1 MAGQTTNPQYPE
13 ESNMRVPIQRLLAG
27 LFIASLGLQ
36 AAAQE
41 IKIGLAGPVTGPLAF
56 LGQHMKW
63 AGELATDEINQK
75 GGVLGRKLVF
85 LMQDSACRPADA
97 VAAAERL
104 LNQDKVDAMLGDV
117 CSGATIALMPV
128 LEKAQRP
135 LIVTVS
141 THPDITQ
148 RSGSGGNKWVFRTVP
163 HDAMIAAVVAKQ
175 LKGVKTLA
183 IVAEDT
189 DYGRGAVKLLKER
202 LPADVKIISEDYFKQ
217 TETDFLPVLTRIRA
231 SKPDAIGTYVLDQA
245 ALNLM
250 KQYTQ
255 FGMTMPLVGRPPLGS
270 GVVAPVVSGGKF
282 DGSWTVYPYYDKYS
296 NPQNDAFTKPFIE
309 RHKQGPHYTAYG
321 VYEGIKVLADA
332 MQRAGKT
339 DPNAVREA
347 LEKANYAG
355 ILGPIRF
362 DANHQT
368 VSNLMLLQ
376 IDRGAVVVKDLIPAQ

>member
-1 MAGQTTNPQYPE
+1 MT
-13 ESNMRVPIQRLLAG
+13 MRIRTFLVA
-27 LFIASLGLQ
+27 LFAAACGFP
-36 AAAQE
+36 AAAQD
-41 IKIGLAGPVTGPLAF
+41 IKIGLAGPMTGPLAF

-63 AGELATDEINQK
+63 AGELATDEINQQ
-75 GGVLGRKLVF
+75 GGVLGRKLAF
-85 LMQDSACRPADA
+85 LVQDSACRPADA

-141 THPDITQ
+141 THPDITL
-148 RSGSGGNKWVFRTVP
+148 RAGAGGNKWVFRTVP
-163 HDAMIAAVVAKQ
+163 DDAMIAAVVAKQ
-175 LKGVKTLA
+175 LKGVKNLA

-189 DYGRGAVKLLKER
+189 DYGRGAAKLLKER
-202 LPADVKIISEDYFKQ
+202 LPADVKVVSEDYFKQ
-217 TETDFLPVLTRIRA
+217 TETDFLPVLTRLRA

-245 ALNLM
+245 ALNMM
-250 KQYTQ
+250 KQYMQ

-270 GVVAPVVSGGKF
+270 GVVAPVVSSGKF
-282 DGSWTVYPYYDKYS
+282 DGSWTVYPYYDKYAS
-296 NPQNDAFTKPFIE
+296 PQNDAFTKPFIE
-309 RHKQGPHYTAYG
+309 RHKQGPHYAAYG

-332 MQRAGKT
+332 IRRAGST
-339 DPNAVREA
+339 DPNAVRAA
-347 LEKANYAG
+347 LEKTNYAG

-368 VSNLMLLQ
+368 IANLMLLQ
-376 IDRGAVVVKDLIPAQ
+376 IEKGAVVVKALVPAQ

>member
-1 MAGQTTNPQYPE
+1 MTLRIKTL
-13 ESNMRVPIQRLLAG
+13 LLALLAASCG
-27 LFIASLGLQ
+27 LP

-41 IKIGLAGPVTGPLAF
+41 IKIGLAGPMTGPLAF

-63 AGELATDEINQK
+63 AGDLAVDEINQK
-75 GGVLGRKLVF
+75 GGVLGRKLAF
-85 LMQDSACRPADA
+85 LVQDSACRPADA

-104 LNQDKVDAMLGDV
+104 LSQDRVDAMLGDV

-141 THPDITQ
+141 THPDITL
-148 RSGSGGNKWVFRTVP
+148 RAGAGGNKWVFRTVP
-163 HDAMIAAVVAKQ
+163 DDAMIAAVVAKQ
-175 LKGVKTLA
+175 LKGVKNLA

-202 LPADVKIISEDYFKQ
+202 LPAEVKIVSEDYFKQ
-217 TETDFLPVLTRIRA
+217 TETDFLPVLTRVRA

-250 KQYTQ
+250 KQYLQ
-255 FGMTMPLVGRPPLGS
+255 FGMAMPLVGRPPLGS
-270 GVVAPVVSGGKF
+270 GVVAPVVASGKF
-282 DGSWTVYPYYDKYS
+282 DGSWTVYPYYDKYAS
-296 NPQNDAFTKPFIE
+296 PQNEAFTKPFIE
-309 RHKQGPHYTAYG
+309 RHKQGPHYAAYG

-332 MQRAGKT
+332 IRRAGTT
-339 DPNAVREA
+339 DPNAVRDA
-347 LEKANYAG
+347 LEKTNYAG

-362 DANHQT
+362 NANNQT
-368 VSNLMLLQ
+368 IANLMLLQ
-376 IDRGAVVVKDLIPAQ
+376 IEKSAVVVKELVPAQ

>member
-141 THPDITQ
+141 THPDITL

-309 RHKQGPHYTAYG
+309 RHKQGPHYAAYG